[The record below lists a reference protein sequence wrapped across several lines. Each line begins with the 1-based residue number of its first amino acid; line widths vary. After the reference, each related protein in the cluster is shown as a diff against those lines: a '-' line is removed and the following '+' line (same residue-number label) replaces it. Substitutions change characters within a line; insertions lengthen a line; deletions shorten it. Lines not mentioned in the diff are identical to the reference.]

1 MLQIKRAVDA
11 LVPMTKNQTDLLYQI
26 NEEIYSKLRYG
37 VQGVKDER
45 GVLTTVYY
53 IDWKDVSNND
63 FCFAEEVTVLRYD
76 QKTRK
81 RPDLV
86 LYVNGIALGMIEL
99 KSSCVSWAG
108 HTSAYYQSGKKRI
121 SRIFLAL
128 CSFLWRETRQR
139 DCDME

>member
-99 KSSCVSWAG
+99 KSSCVSVG
-108 HTSAYYQSGKKRI
+108 EGIRQLITNQEKREYPE
-121 SRIFLAL
+121 F
-128 CSFLWRETRQR
+128 F
-139 DCDME
+139 